1 MSPDIGTQSGPRETV
16 MAPLAG
22 WATPLSELPD
32 PVFAGLVLG
41 DGVAI
46 DPVDQVLRAPCDG
59 TITMLHRA
67 HHALTLRTTAGAD
80 ILMHIGLDTVE
91 LDGVGFTPHVAAG
104 QQVRQGDALISFDAA
119 SIAMRVKS
127 LLSPVIVTAG
137 DRTFTV
143 SDRCRDREVRT
154 GEAIFT
160 IAPDSASPEAAWTAA
175 PQKAEVK
182 REVVLRIPTGLHA
195 RPAGLISAA
204 ARGFQAETAVAF
216 KSSRANARSSVSLM
230 GLGAQAGDTV
240 SLIARGADAEAA
252 LDAIAAL
259 LADGH
264 GFETAEP
271 ATPAAPVAA
280 TPKPEPAPPAVPFDP
295 GTEQVLSGV
304 AAVPGRAVGT
314 AFPLHTER
322 VDVAEYGAEPAVEHD
337 NLHRALAA
345 AQTALQAEIGRAP
358 AGSPQAEIL
367 GAHLAFVED
376 PDLVGAADA
385 TIAAGK
391 SAGFAWSGAIDRQID
406 ILRGLGIDRMAE
418 RTDDLRDV
426 GRRVLQAI
434 SGKAQEA
441 VVLPPR
447 AVLLADDLLPSQFAA
462 LPADGIAGIALA
474 RGGRTSHVVIMAASL
489 GIPTLVAV
497 GPGLA
502 RVPEGAPV
510 ILDAEAGTLRAFPEA
525 EALART
531 DASIAAARE
540 RAATQLHAAAAD
552 CRLVD
557 NTRIEVAANLGGEAD
572 IPEALARGAEG
583 CGLLRSEFLFLD
595 RVTAPSEDVQFATY
609 QRIAEGLQGRPLII
623 RTLDAGADKPLPYLD
638 LPPEENPAL
647 GLRGV
652 RVGLWRPELLRAQF
666 RAILRVRPAGQCRI
680 MLPMIALLEEI
691 RAARALF
698 DEVRAELGHTDPVQ
712 LGIMVEVPSA
722 ALMAASLAAEAD
734 FFSIGS
740 NDLTQYT
747 LAMDRGNPLL
757 ARQMDGLHPAIL
769 RLIAMTCDGAR
780 RHKRWVGVCGG
791 IASLPRAAAVLVGLG
806 VTELSATA
814 SAIPAVKA
822 LLRTLSTQDCARI
835 ARRAL
840 ELDSAEAVHHL
851 LAQTWPEV

>member
-1 MSPDIGTQSGPRETV
+1 MSPDIGAQSGPRETV

-22 WATPLSELPD
+22 WATPLAELPD

-46 DPVDQVLRAPCDG
+46 DPVDQILRAPCDG

-91 LDGVGFTPHVAAG
+91 LNGAGFTPHVAAG

-119 SIAMRVKS
+119 SIAGRVKS

-143 SDRCRDREVRT
+143 ADRRQGREVKT

-160 IAPDSASPEAAWTAA
+160 IAPDSAAPESAWTAA
-175 PQKAEVK
+175 PQTAETT
-182 REVVLRIPTGLHA
+182 RDVVLRIPTGLHA

-204 ARGFQAETAVAF
+204 ARGFQAETAMAF
-216 KSSRANARSSVSLM
+216 RGTRANARSSVSLM

-240 SLIARGADAEAA
+240 TLTALGADAEAA

-259 LADGH
+259 LAEGH
-264 GFETAEP
+264 GFEAAEQASPP
-271 ATPAAPVAA
+271 APAAPKA
-280 TPKPEPAPPAVPFDP
+280 EPPAVPFAP

-322 VDVAEYGAEPAVEHD
+322 VDVAEYGGEPAAEHD
-337 NLHRALAA
+337 TLHRALAA
-345 AQTALQAEIGRAP
+345 AQAALQAEIGRAP

-376 PDLVGAADA
+376 PDLIGAADA
-385 TIAAGK
+385 AIAAGK

-426 GRRVLQAI
+426 GRRVLQAV

-525 EALART
+525 ETLART
-531 DASIAAARE
+531 EASVTAARE
-540 RAATQLHAAAAD
+540 RAATQLRAAAAD
-552 CRLVD
+552 CRLAD
-557 NTRIEVAANLGGEAD
+557 GARIEVAANLGGEAD

-595 RVTAPSEDVQFATY
+595 RVTAPSEDVQSATY
-609 QRIAEGLQGRPLII
+609 QRIAEG
-623 RTLDAGADKPLPYLD
+623 
-638 LPPEENPAL
+638 
-647 GLRGV
+647 
-652 RVGLWRPELLRAQF
+652 
-666 RAILRVRPAGQCRI
+666 
-680 MLPMIALLEEI
+680 
-691 RAARALF
+691 
-698 DEVRAELGHTDPVQ
+698 
-712 LGIMVEVPSA
+712 
-722 ALMAASLAAEAD
+722 
-734 FFSIGS
+734 
-740 NDLTQYT
+740 
-747 LAMDRGNPLL
+747 DR
-757 ARQMDGLHPAIL
+757 
-769 RLIAMTCDGAR
+769 
-780 RHKRWVGVCGG
+780 KSVV
-791 IASLPRAAAVLVGLG
+791 
-806 VTELSATA
+806 
-814 SAIPAVKA
+814 
-822 LLRTLSTQDCARI
+822 
-835 ARRAL
+835 
-840 ELDSAEAVHHL
+840 
-851 LAQTWPEV
+851 

>member
-1 MSPDIGTQSGPRETV
+1 MSPDIGAQSGPRETV

-46 DPVDQVLRAPCDG
+46 DPIDQVLRAPCDG

-67 HHALTLRTTAGAD
+67 HHALTLRTSAGAD

-91 LDGVGFTPHVAAG
+91 LNGDGFTPHVGAG

-119 SIAMRVKS
+119 SIALRVKS

-143 SDRCRDREVRT
+143 ADRRQGREVKA

-160 IAPDSASPEAAWTAA
+160 IAPDSASPAAAWTAA
-175 PQKAEVK
+175 PQTAEVT
-182 REVVLRIPTGLHA
+182 RDVVLRIPTGLHA

-204 ARGFQAETAVAF
+204 ARGFQAETAMAF
-216 KSSRANARSSVSLM
+216 RSSRANARSSVSLM

-240 SLIARGADAEAA
+240 TLTARGADAEAA

-259 LADGH
+259 LAEGH
-264 GFETAEP
+264 GFEAAEQ
-271 ATPAAPVAA
+271 AAPPVAA
-280 TPKPEPAPPAVPFDP
+280 AAAPKAEPPAVPFDP

-314 AFPLHTER
+314 AFPLHTDR
-322 VDVAEYGAEPAVEHD
+322 VAVEEYGGDPAAEHD

-345 AQTALQAEIGRAP
+345 AQAALQAEIGRAA

-376 PDLVGAADA
+376 PDLMGAADA

-391 SAGFAWSGAIDRQID
+391 SAAFAWSGAIDRQID

-462 LPADGIAGIALA
+462 LPADSIAGIALA

-540 RAATQLHAAAAD
+540 RAATQLQAAAVD

-557 NTRIEVAANLGGEAD
+557 GTRIEVAANLGGEAD

-595 RVTAPSEDVQFATY
+595 RVTAPSEDVQSATY
-609 QRIAEGLQGRPLII
+609 QRIADGLQGRPLII

-666 RAILRVRPAGQCRI
+666 RAILRVQPAGQCRI

-698 DEVRAELGHTDPVQ
+698 DEVRTELGHTGPVQ

-722 ALMAASLAAEAD
+722 ALMAGTLAAEAD

-780 RHKRWVGVCGG
+780 QHKRWVGVCGG

-840 ELDSAEAVHHL
+840 ELDSAEAVHNL
-851 LAQTWPEV
+851 LAQSWPDV

>member
-1 MSPDIGTQSGPRETV
+1 

-67 HHALTLRTTAGAD
+67 HHALTLRTAAGAD

-91 LDGVGFTPHVAAG
+91 LNGVGFTPHVAAG

-119 SIAMRVKS
+119 SIAGRVKS

-143 SDRCRDREVRT
+143 ANRSQGREVKT

-160 IAPDSASPEAAWTAA
+160 IAPDSAAPEAGWTTA
-175 PQKAEVK
+175 PASAEVT
-182 REVVLRIPTGLHA
+182 RDVVLRIPTGLHA

-204 ARGFQAETAVAF
+204 ARGFQADTAVAF
-216 KSSRANARSSVSLM
+216 RSSRANARSSVSLM

-240 SLIARGADAEAA
+240 TLIASGADAEPA

-259 LADGH
+259 LSEGH
-264 GFETAEP
+264 GFEAAEP
-271 ATPAAPVAA
+271 APHPAPVAA
-280 TPKPEPAPPAVPFDP
+280 TPKAEPSPPFDP

-314 AFPLHTER
+314 AFPLHTDR

-337 NLHRALAA
+337 TLHRALAA
-345 AQTALQAEIGRAP
+345 AQAALQAEIGRAP

-462 LPADGIAGIALA
+462 LPSDGIAGIALA

-525 EALART
+525 ETLART
-531 DASIAAARE
+531 EASVTAARE

-557 NTRIEVAANLGGEAD
+557 GTRIEVAANLGGEAD

-666 RAILRVRPAGQCRI
+666 RAILRVQPAGQCRI

-698 DEVRAELGHTDPVQ
+698 DEVRAELGHTAPVQ

-722 ALMAASLAAEAD
+722 ALMAATLAAEAD

-769 RLIAMTCDGAR
+769 RLIATTCDGAR

-822 LLRTLSTQDCARI
+822 LLRTLSTQDCARV

-840 ELDSAEAVHHL
+840 QLDSAEAVHRL
-851 LAQTWPEV
+851 LGETWPEV

>member
-1 MSPDIGTQSGPRETV
+1 
-16 MAPLAG
+16 
-22 WATPLSELPD
+22 
-32 PVFAGLVLG
+32 VLG

-67 HHALTLRTTAGAD
+67 HHALTLRTSAGAD
-80 ILMHIGLDTVE
+80 ILMHIGLDTVD
-91 LDGVGFTPHVAAG
+91 LNGVGFTPHVTAG

-119 SIAMRVKS
+119 SIAVRVKS

-143 SDRCRDREVRT
+143 ADRRQSQEVRT

-160 IAPDSASPEAAWTAA
+160 IAPDSASPEAAWIAA
-175 PQKAEVK
+175 PQTAEVK
-182 REVVLRIPTGLHA
+182 RDVVLRIPTGLHA

-204 ARGFQAETAVAF
+204 ARGFQAETAMAF
-216 KSSRANARSSVSLM
+216 RSSRANARSSVSLM

-240 SLIARGADAEAA
+240 TLIARGADAEAA
-252 LDAIAAL
+252 LDAIATL
-259 LADGH
+259 LAEGH
-264 GFETAEP
+264 GFEAAEP
-271 ATPAAPVAA
+271 VTPPAPAAPKAEA
-280 TPKPEPAPPAVPFDP
+280 PAVPFAP
-295 GTEQVLSGV
+295 GTEQILSGV

-314 AFPLHTER
+314 AFPLHAER

-385 TIAAGK
+385 AIAAGK

-531 DASIAAARE
+531 DASIAAGRE
-540 RAATQLHAAAAD
+540 RAATQLRAAATD
-552 CRLVD
+552 CRLLD
-557 NTRIEVAANLGGEAD
+557 NARIEVAANLGGEAD

-595 RVTAPSEDVQFATY
+595 RVTAPSEDVQHATY

-652 RVGLWRPELLRAQF
+652 RVGLWQPELLKAQF
-666 RAILRVRPAGQCRI
+666 RAILRVQPAGQCRI

-698 DEVRAELGHTDPVQ
+698 DDVRAELGHTGPVQ

-722 ALMAASLAAEAD
+722 ALMAATLAAEAD

-740 NDLTQYT
+740 NDLTQYA

-780 RHKRWVGVCGG
+780 KHKRWVGVCGG

-814 SAIPAVKA
+814 SAIPSVKA

>member
-1 MSPDIGTQSGPRETV
+1 V
-16 MAPLAG
+16 K
-22 WATPLSELPD
+22 
-32 PVFAGLVLG
+32 VG
-41 DGVAI
+41 DV
-46 DPVDQVLRAPCDG
+46 
-59 TITMLHRA
+59 
-67 HHALTLRTTAGAD
+67 
-80 ILMHIGLDTVE
+80 
-91 LDGVGFTPHVAAG
+91 
-104 QQVRQGDALISFDAA
+104 
-119 SIAMRVKS
+119 
-127 LLSPVIVTAG
+127 
-137 DRTFTV
+137 
-143 SDRCRDREVRT
+143 
-154 GEAIFT
+154 IFT
-160 IAPDSASPEAAWTAA
+160 ITPDAEPRVASGSPAGAAEIT
-175 PQKAEVK
+175 
-182 REVVLRIPTGLHA
+182 RDVVLRIPTGLHA

-204 ARGFQAETAVAF
+204 ARGFQAELAVALRS
-216 KSSRANARSSVSLM
+216 KRGNARSSVSLM
-230 GLGAQAGDTV
+230 GLGARAGDTV
-240 SLIARGADAEAA
+240 TVIARGADAQAA
-252 LDAIAAL
+252 LEAVSAL
-259 LADGH
+259 LSESHAV
-264 GFETAEP
+264 EP
-271 ATPAAPVAA
+271 GAPAAASPAPSA
-280 TPKPEPAPPAVPFDP
+280 GPAPAPPAAPPVAPPYAGAPFEP

-314 AFPLHTER
+314 AFPLHAER
-322 VDVAEYGAEPAVEHD
+322 VDVAEHGDAPVVEHD
-337 NLHRALAA
+337 RLHRALAA
-345 AQTALQAEIGRAP
+345 SQTALLAEIARAP

-376 PDLVGAADA
+376 PDLVGAADTA
-385 TIAAGK
+385 IAAGK

-406 ILRGLGIDRMAE
+406 VLRGLGIDRMAE

-426 GRRVLQAI
+426 GRRVLQAL

-441 VVLPPR
+441 VALPPR

-531 DASIAAARE
+531 DASIAAART
-540 RAATQLHAAAAD
+540 RAAAQLQAAAAD
-552 CRLVD
+552 CRLLD

-666 RAILRVRPAGQCRI
+666 RAILRVQPAGQCRI

-698 DEVRAELGHTDPVQ
+698 DEVRAELGHTGPVQ

-722 ALMAASLAAEAD
+722 ALMAGTLAAEAD
-734 FFSIGS
+734 FFSVGS

-757 ARQMDGLHPAIL
+757 ARQMDGLHPSIL
-769 RLIAMTCDGAR
+769 RLIALTCDGAR
-780 RHKRWVGVCGG
+780 RHRRWVGVCGG

-822 LLRTLSTQDCARI
+822 LLRTLSTQDCAKV

-840 ELDSAEAVHHL
+840 ELESAEAVHAL
-851 LAQTWPEV
+851 LTQAWPEV